1 MHPWRKNPELS
12 RQWRLR
18 KPQQMIHMRTEVN
31 SKLPRKS
38 RTNRL
43 KKLLISTRAVIAPA
57 QTLINNPLEPPMLSI
72 SRKLS
77 NWTLKPALL
86 SQIWMILMSKY
97 SRYRTPESWSPGKRH
112 LPKRSLGQRSRRLIH
127 SRSTSR
133 CRRMPSKLRRP
144 GSRWFK
150 RRGSPSF
157 FSSRRSAS
165 QTATNK
171 LSASTHTRV
180 RCQSPTAWTSRPKS
194 TPPASQNSK
203 ESITHT
209 NITSSARA
217 RLTNLAY
224 LQKTRKISQRT
235 SVVTACSCP
244 PGHSNP
250 YLPKCLRT
258 AKTATLSL
266 LSVCNSSL
274 KWLIRDHSWLLRKI
288 SRGRGGSMIS
298 KIRISQMCSNKMA
311 MAPSTSTI

>member
-1 MHPWRKNPELS
+1 M
-12 RQWRLR
+12 
-18 KPQQMIHMRTEVN
+18 
-31 SKLPRKS
+31 
-38 RTNRL
+38 
-43 KKLLISTRAVIAPA
+43 RAVPAPA
-57 QTLINNPLEPPMLSI
+57 QTLINNPLGPPMLSI

-77 NWTLKPALL
+77 NLTLKPALL
-86 SQIWMILMSKY
+86 SQIWRILMSKY
-97 SRYRTPESWSPGKRH
+97 SRYRTPGSWSPRGKRH

-194 TPPASQNSK
+194 TLPASQNSK
-203 ESITHT
+203 ETITHT

-235 SVVTACSCP
+235 STVTACSCP

-250 YLPKCLRT
+250 YLPKYLRMG
-258 AKTATLSL
+258 KTATLSQ

-274 KWLIRDHSWLLRKI
+274 KWLIKDHSWPQRKI
-288 SRGRGGSMIS
+288 SRRRGGSMIS
-298 KIRISQMCSNKMA
+298 KIKISQMCSNKMA
-311 MAPSTSTI
+311 MGRSTLTI